1 VTDGGAKPVVLVLG
15 SSAAEPPPGI
25 EAVAALA
32 DLRWAP
38 GQEDVAAA
46 LGEADVVF
54 FWRGRRAWLEEAWP
68 AGSRVRWIQT
78 ASDGVDGLLFPALVE
93 AGIAITNAR
102 GVFEG
107 PIAEWAIAAILAF
120 ATGLRTSVVD
130 TARGRWDDDRVR
142 PRVPGTRL
150 LVVGP
155 GPIGRATALRA
166 LALGMTVD
174 AVGRT
179 AREDDVFGRV
189 RGPEELHAALAEA
202 DHVLDALPLTR
213 ETRGTFDRAAFAA
226 TKPGATFLNVGRGG
240 TVDEQALI
248 AALRDGR
255 VGAAALDVF
264 EEEPLPADSPLWTL
278 PNVIVSPHVCGDV
291 EGWEREVV
299 GLFADNLGRFLRAEP
314 LRNPVD
320 PRLGFGV
327 G

>member
-1 VTDGGAKPVVLVLG
+1 MTGAGTRPVVLILG
-15 SSAAEPPPGI
+15 ASEQEPPPGI
-25 EAVAALA
+25 TAVDASAE
-32 DLRWAP
+32 LRYAP
-38 GQEDVAAA
+38 GAGDVAAGLA
-46 LGEADVVF
+46 EADVVF
-54 FWRGRRAWLEEAWP
+54 FWRGRRAWLEDAW
-68 AGSRVRWIQT
+68 ASATRLRWIQT
-78 ASDGVDGLLFPALVE
+78 ASDGVDGLLFPTLVD
-93 AGIAITNAR
+93 AGVAITNAR
-102 GVFEG
+102 GIFDG
-107 PIAEWAIAAILAF
+107 AIAEWAIAAILAF

-130 TARGRWDDDRVR
+130 TAEGRWDEDRSR
-142 PRVPGTRL
+142 RRVPGTRL
-150 LVVGP
+150 VVVGP
-155 GPIGRATALRA
+155 GPIGRGTAVRA

-179 AREDDVFGRV
+179 AREDEVFGRI
-189 RGPEELHAALAEA
+189 RGADELHAALAEA

-213 ETRGTFDRAAFAA
+213 ETRGTFDRAAFASL
-226 TKPGATFLNVGRGG
+226 KPGATFLNVGRGA

-248 AALRDGR
+248 QALRDGR

-299 GLFADNLGRFLRAEP
+299 DLFADNLGRFVRDEP

-320 PRLGFGV
+320 PGLGFGV